1 MRKILSIILI
11 FICLSSNVFGEAL
24 TINQEKIALYN
35 KRIEQI
41 GEEIKQL
48 EEKAIKIRAIIIKIN
63 KEEQWKR

>member
-63 KEEQWKR
+63 KEEQ